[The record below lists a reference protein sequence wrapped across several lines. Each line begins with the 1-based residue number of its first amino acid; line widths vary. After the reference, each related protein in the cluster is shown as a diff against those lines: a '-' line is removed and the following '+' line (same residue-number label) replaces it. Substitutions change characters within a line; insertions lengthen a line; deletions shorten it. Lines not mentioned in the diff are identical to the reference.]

1 MTDTES
7 GPSSLPGPGGVEWL
21 GSLDEHGRGLV
32 LVAALADRWEVLER
46 KPSPGKTV
54 RAEIDLPGW
63 LSPLRAGTAGP

>member
-1 MTDTES
+1 MEQ
-7 GPSSLPGPGGVEWL
+7 P

-54 RAEIDLPGW
+54 RAEVDLPGR
-63 LSPLRAGTAGP
+63 LSLMRAVTAGQ